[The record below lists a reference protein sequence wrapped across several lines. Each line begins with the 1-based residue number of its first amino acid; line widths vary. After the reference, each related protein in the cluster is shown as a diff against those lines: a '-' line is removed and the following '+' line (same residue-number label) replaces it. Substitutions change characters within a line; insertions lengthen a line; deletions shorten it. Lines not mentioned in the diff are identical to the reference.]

1 MREIPRIR
9 ILIFLILLV
18 ITLSQ
23 EALSLAGIPS
33 YYQRV
38 VSRSLP
44 EVSFQ
49 GQVKISNELV
59 AANAA
64 VRGMDLRAYAI
75 YTIVTN
81 LVNTLVYFGIAAI
94 ILWKAQGEWF
104 RWFTAFIL
112 IFIPGGGL
120 FTFTLASQ
128 IGLPFV
134 NAGTILWPLFLL
146 YLYLFPNGKAV
157 PAWTRW
163 PMVLI
168 VGVHLIFL
176 AAYLIPNASVLP
188 PAFWSALETFGIP
201 IIFSGFFLILFSQV
215 YRYMRVSNQIERA
228 QTRWVIVGLA
238 IIVLSLLAL
247 PLVTGRFDVMNDGGY
262 LGDISSFIMLLI
274 PITIVIS
281 VLRFHLFDID
291 VIIRRTLQYSLITG
305 ILVLTYFGSVLLLQ
319 NLFTLA
325 GGSRSPAIVV
335 LSTLVIAALFTPLR
349 KQVQEYIDRRFYR
362 SKYDGDRALAAFA
375 QIARDEVEIERLT
388 SALIEVAD
396 ETVKPEKS
404 VLWLKHSR
412 SNSSL
417 QTGKH
422 GSR

>member
-1 MREIPRIR
+1 MRGIPRIR
-9 ILIFLILLV
+9 ILIFFALLV

-23 EALSLAGIPS
+23 EVLSFAGIPL
-33 YYQRV
+33 YYQWV
-38 VSRSLP
+38 VSRTLP

-64 VRGMDLRAYAI
+64 VRGMDLRAFAI

-81 LVNTLVYFGIAAI
+81 LVNSLVYFGIAAL

-112 IFIPGGGL
+112 VFIPGGGL

-128 IGLPFV
+128 IGFLFV
-134 NAGTILWPLFLL
+134 STGSILWPLFLL

-157 PAWTRW
+157 PSWTRW
-163 PMVLI
+163 PMGFI
-168 VGVHLIFL
+168 VGIHLLFQ
-176 AAYLIPNASVLP
+176 AAYLMPNASILP
-188 PAFWSALETFGIP
+188 PAFWSALETLGIP

-215 YRYMRVSNQIERA
+215 YRYMRVSDQIERA

-262 LGDISSFIMLLI
+262 LGDISSLLMLLI
-274 PITIVIS
+274 PITIGIS

-335 LSTLVIAALFTPLR
+335 LSTLIIAALFTPIRLR
-349 KQVQEYIDRRFYR
+349 VQKLIDRRFYR
-362 SKYDGDRALAAFA
+362 SNYDAARALNEFT
-375 QIARDEVEIERLT
+375 QIVRDEVEFAQLE
-388 SALIEVAD
+388 SALLDVVR
-396 ETVKPEKS
+396 ETFQPENAF
-404 VLWLKHSR
+404 LWI
-412 SNSSL
+412 
-417 QTGKH
+417 Q
-422 GSR
+422 GSKEIKG

>member
-1 MREIPRIR
+1 MRGIPRIR
-9 ILIFLILLV
+9 ILIFFALLV

-23 EALSLAGIPS
+23 EVLSFAGIPL

-38 VSRSLP
+38 VSRTLP

-64 VRGMDLRAYAI
+64 VRGMDLRAFAI

-81 LVNTLVYFGIAAI
+81 LVNSLVYFGIAAL

-112 IFIPGGGL
+112 VFIPGGGL

-128 IGLPFV
+128 IGFLFV
-134 NAGTILWPLFLL
+134 STGSILWPLFLL

-157 PAWTRW
+157 PSWTRW
-163 PMVLI
+163 PMGFI
-168 VGVHLIFL
+168 VGIHLLFQV
-176 AAYLIPNASVLP
+176 AYLMPNASILP
-188 PAFWSALETFGIP
+188 PAFWSALETLGIP

-215 YRYMRVSNQIERA
+215 YRYMRVSDQIERA

-262 LGDISSFIMLLI
+262 LGDISSLLMLLI
-274 PITIVIS
+274 PITIGIS

-335 LSTLVIAALFTPLR
+335 LSTLIIAALFTPIRLR
-349 KQVQEYIDRRFYR
+349 VQKLIDRRFYR
-362 SKYDGDRALAAFA
+362 SNYDAARALNEFT
-375 QIARDEVEIERLT
+375 QIVRDEVEFAQLE
-388 SALIEVAD
+388 SALLDVVR
-396 ETVKPEKS
+396 ETFQPENAF
-404 VLWLKHSR
+404 LWI
-412 SNSSL
+412 
-417 QTGKH
+417 Q
-422 GSR
+422 GSKEIKG

>member
-146 YLYLFPNGKAV
+146 YLYLFPNGQAV
-157 PAWTRW
+157 PSWTRW
-163 PMVLI
+163 PMGFI
-168 VGVHLIFL
+168 VGIHLLFQV
-176 AAYLIPNASVLP
+176 AYLMPNASILP
-188 PAFWSALETFGIP
+188 PAFWSALETLGIP

-215 YRYMRVSNQIERA
+215 YRYIRISNQIERA

-238 IIVLSLLAL
+238 VIVLSLLAL

-262 LGDISSFIMLLI
+262 LGDISSLLMLLI
-274 PITIVIS
+274 PITIGIS

-325 GGSRSPAIVV
+325 GGSSSPVIVV
-335 LSTLVIAALFTPLR
+335 LSTLVIAALFTPIRLR
-349 KQVQEYIDRRFYR
+349 VQKLIDLHFYR
-362 SKYDGDRALAAFA
+362 SNYDAARVLNAFT
-375 QIARDEVEIERLT
+375 QIFRDEVEFAKLE
-388 SALIEVAD
+388 SALLNVVREIFQ
-396 ETVKPEKS
+396 PEDAF
-404 VLWLKHSR
+404 LWIK
-412 SNSSL
+412 
-417 QTGKH
+417 
-422 GSR
+422 GSKENKD